1 MTSFFSSSYCHLG
14 KNLLGFALAASASI
28 AIARHG
34 GMRTPTQ
41 LIVATRVA
49 IIVVVTFLPALVVVC
64 AQFLMRLVA
73 RVGTALF
80 V

>member
-34 GMRTPTQ
+34 GMRT
-41 LIVATRVA
+41 LKRG
-49 IIVVVTFLPALVVVC
+49 ALGKY
-64 AQFLMRLVA
+64 M
-73 RVGTALF
+73 T
-80 V
+80 